1 MLLYLTQYLTKL
13 YSGFN
18 VFNYLTLRAILAAI
32 TALLI
37 SFIVGPR
44 MIRAFTERQI
54 GQQVRSD
61 GPQSHLSKKG
71 TPTMGGALILVAIAA
86 GTLLWSDLGNRYVW
100 IVILTTLAFGLIG
113 FAAHRY
119 GKRMERP
126 RTKWLG
132 IALMLYPYAIAQ
144 TWLLYVVGAALCA
157 GLYVDRV

>member
-1 MLLYLTQYLTKL
+1 MDN
-13 YSGFN
+13 SS
-18 VFNYLTLRAILAAI
+18 VI
-32 TALLI
+32 
-37 SFIVGPR
+37 
-44 MIRAFTERQI
+44 
-54 GQQVRSD
+54 
-61 GPQSHLSKKG
+61 QSLGLSL
-71 TPTMGGALILVAIAA
+71 PSPAYIA
-86 GTLLWSDLGNRYVW
+86 GS
-100 IVILTTLAFGLIG
+100 LAFGLIG